1 MKIKKSVYWLFF
13 VIGLAFIAWWGL
25 FLFSFILAL
34 GQDGD
39 PGDLARWGVY
49 LLKEQTLISILSLI
63 YAGFTAYKL
72 KEYFSR

>member
-1 MKIKKSVYWLFF
+1 MKKFLYFLFF
-13 VIGLAFIAWWGL
+13 VIGLALIAWWGL

-72 KEYFSR
+72 KKL

>member
-1 MKIKKSVYWLFF
+1 MKKIIRNLLFL
-13 VIGLAFIAWWGL
+13 IGLALIAWWAL

-49 LLKEQTLISILSLI
+49 LIKEKTLVSILSLI

-72 KEYFSR
+72 KKL

>member
-1 MKIKKSVYWLFF
+1 MKIKNSVYWLFF
-13 VIGLAFIAWWGL
+13 VIGLALIAWWGL

-49 LLKEQTLISILSLI
+49 LIKEKTLVSILSLI

-72 KEYFSR
+72 KRSF

>member
-1 MKIKKSVYWLFF
+1 MKIMKIIYWIFF
-13 VIGLAFIAWWGL
+13 VIGLALIAWWGL

-49 LLKEQTLISILSLI
+49 LIKEQTLISVLSLL

>member
-1 MKIKKSVYWLFF
+1 MKKIIRNLLFL
-13 VIGLAFIAWWGL
+13 IGLALIAWWAL

-49 LLKEQTLISILSLI
+49 LIKEKTLVSILSLI

-72 KEYFSR
+72 KRSF

>member
-1 MKIKKSVYWLFF
+1 MKIKNSVYWLFF
-13 VIGLAFIAWWGL
+13 VIGLALIAWWGL

-49 LLKEQTLISILSLI
+49 LIKEQTLISVLSLL

-72 KEYFSR
+72 KKL